1 MSLAIDACI
10 ILILLVTAFK
20 GWKRG
25 LIRGVFG
32 VVAMVVAVF
41 GANLV
46 SRAYSSEFVGMIEPL
61 VSGLVDSAVSSVQ
74 SEGAPG
80 DAVDVRTVS
89 YRALRR
95 LGVAEDAAQSMAEKM
110 AADFE
115 NVGQVMADGLTQKL
129 SQTLAFV
136 GVFLVAFVILSI
148 LFAVLG
154 NLVNF
159 IFSLPG
165 LALPDKILGL
175 LFGLAKGLII
185 VLVIAVAMRYLGM
198 VSAATIEKTKVLRYI
213 LTRNPLSGILGI

>member
-1 MSLAIDACI
+1 
-10 ILILLVTAFK
+10 
-20 GWKRG
+20 
-25 LIRGVFG
+25 
-32 VVAMVVAVF
+32 
-41 GANLV
+41 
-46 SRAYSSEFVGMIEPL
+46 
-61 VSGLVDSAVSSVQ
+61 
-74 SEGAPG
+74 
-80 DAVDVRTVS
+80 
-89 YRALRR
+89 
-95 LGVAEDAAQSMAEKM
+95 
-110 AADFE
+110 
-115 NVGQVMADGLTQKL
+115 
-129 SQTLAFV
+129 V